1 LTFPNWREWAYFRD
15 EKTTI
20 TPLILLRATSVGTIK
35 LRRKINMARLK
46 GLCHFM
52 AVALLLGL
60 AVTVE
65 AGWIMQEKEGDQTL
79 ISKGRLKSSTDG
91 IAWVLDGP
99 GNALYFFNGNNKTYA
114 TGTVE
119 DYCGATTAMVELT
132 MKNLPAE
139 QRKTLEQLMKKDKE
153 EARHTVSVTADGDG
167 GMVAGLK
174 TAKYKVQVDGELYEE
189 IWLATDSDLLNEFK
203 PLKPLLRKF
212 STCASTFGTEF
223 TPENAPEYLQ
233 LMERGVEVKSIA
245 YTDGSPEPV
254 TDVVKLEKKDLPEAE
269 FSVPR
274 DYRQITFGEML
285 KSQMD

>member
-1 LTFPNWREWAYFRD
+1 MT
-15 EKTTI
+15 
-20 TPLILLRATSVGTIK
+20 
-35 LRRKINMARLK
+35 RLK
-46 GLCHFM
+46 RLWHFM
-52 AVALLLGL
+52 AIGLLLGV
-60 AVTVE
+60 AVNVE

-79 ISKGRLKSSTDG
+79 ISKGRLKSSADN
-91 IAWVLDGP
+91 ISWILDGP
-99 GNALYFFNGNNKTYA
+99 GNKVYFIDGHEKTYA

-119 DYCGATTAMVELT
+119 DYCGATAALVEQT

-139 QRKTLEQLMKKDKE
+139 QRKSLEQMMKKDNE
-153 EARHTVSVTADGDG
+153 EARHTVNVIAAGDG
-167 GMVAGLK
+167 GSVAGLK
-174 TAKYKVQVDGELYEE
+174 TVKYKVEVDGELYEE
-189 IWLATDSDLLNEFK
+189 IWLATDSNLIDEFK

-254 TDVVKLEKKDLPEAE
+254 TDVVKLEKKDLPESE

-274 DYRQITFGEML
+274 DYRQVTFGEML

>member
-1 LTFPNWREWAYFRD
+1 MT
-15 EKTTI
+15 
-20 TPLILLRATSVGTIK
+20 
-35 LRRKINMARLK
+35 RLK
-46 GLCHFM
+46 SLWHFM

-79 ISKGRLKSSTDG
+79 ISKGRLKSSADN
-91 IAWVLDGP
+91 ISWILDGP
-99 GNALYFFNGNNKTYA
+99 GNKVYFIDGHEKTYA

-119 DYCGATTAMVELT
+119 DYCGATAALVEQT

-139 QRKTLEQLMKKDKE
+139 QRKSMEQMMKKDNA
-153 EARHTVSVTADGDG
+153 EARHTVSVMGAGDG
-167 GMVAGLK
+167 GRVAGLK
-174 TAKYKVQVDGELYEE
+174 TVKYKVEVDGELYEE

-203 PLKPLLRKF
+203 SLKPLLRKF

-274 DYRQITFGEML
+274 DYRQVTFEEML

>member
-1 LTFPNWREWAYFRD
+1 MT
-15 EKTTI
+15 
-20 TPLILLRATSVGTIK
+20 
-35 LRRKINMARLK
+35 RLK
-46 GLCHFM
+46 SLWHFM

-60 AVTVE
+60 AVAAE

-79 ISKGRLKSSTDG
+79 ISKGRLKSSADN
-91 IAWVLDGP
+91 ISWILDGP
-99 GNALYFFNGNNKTYA
+99 SNKVYFIDGHEKTYA

-119 DYCGATTAMVELT
+119 DYCGATAALVEQT

-139 QRKTLEQLMKKDKE
+139 QRKTMEQMMKKDNE
-153 EARHTVSVTADGDG
+153 EARHTVSVMGGGDG
-167 GMVAGLK
+167 GNVAGLK
-174 TAKYKVQVDGELYEE
+174 TVKYNVEVDGELYEE

-203 PLKPLLRKF
+203 SLKPMLRKF

-223 TPENAPEYLQ
+223 TPENSPEYLQ
-233 LMERGVEVKSIA
+233 LMDHGVEVKSIA
-245 YTDGSPEPV
+245 YSDGSPEPV

-269 FSVPR
+269 FSIPR

>member
-1 LTFPNWREWAYFRD
+1 MT
-15 EKTTI
+15 
-20 TPLILLRATSVGTIK
+20 
-35 LRRKINMARLK
+35 RLK
-46 GLCHFM
+46 SVWYFM

-65 AGWIMQEKEGDQTL
+65 AGWMMQEKEGDQTL
-79 ISKGRLKSSTDG
+79 ISKGRLKSSADN
-91 IAWVLDGP
+91 ISWILDGP
-99 GNALYFFNGNNKTYA
+99 GSKVYFIDGHEKTYA

-119 DYCGATTAMVELT
+119 DYCGATAALVEQT

-139 QRKTLEQLMKKDKE
+139 QRKMMEQMMKKDNE
-153 EARHTVSVTADGDG
+153 EARHTVSVKGAGDG
-167 GMVAGLK
+167 GSVAGLK
-174 TAKYKVQVDGELYEE
+174 TVKYKVEVDGELYEE

-203 PLKPLLRKF
+203 SLKPLLRKF
-212 STCASTFGTEF
+212 STCVSTFGTEF
-223 TPENAPEYLQ
+223 TPENSPEYLQ

-245 YTDGSPEPV
+245 YSDGSPEPV

-274 DYRQITFGEML
+274 GYRQITFEEML

>member
-1 LTFPNWREWAYFRD
+1 
-15 EKTTI
+15 
-20 TPLILLRATSVGTIK
+20 
-35 LRRKINMARLK
+35 MARLK
-46 GLCHFM
+46 SLWHFM

-79 ISKGRLKSSTDG
+79 ISKGRLKSSADN
-91 IAWVLDGP
+91 ISWILDGP
-99 GNALYFFNGNNKTYA
+99 GNKVYFIDGHEKTYA

-119 DYCGATTAMVELT
+119 DYCGATAELVEQT

-139 QRKTLEQLMKKDKE
+139 QRKSLEQMMKKENE
-153 EARHTVSVTADGDG
+153 EARHTVAVIEAGDG
-167 GMVAGLK
+167 GSVAGFK
-174 TAKYKVQVDGELYEE
+174 AVKYKVEVDGELYEE

-203 PLKPLLRKF
+203 SLKPMLRKF

-223 TPENAPEYLQ
+223 TPENSPEYRQ

-254 TDVVKLEKKDLPEAE
+254 TDVVKLEKKDLPETE

>member
-1 LTFPNWREWAYFRD
+1 MTRSQSLWR
-15 EKTTI
+15 
-20 TPLILLRATSVGTIK
+20 
-35 LRRKINMARLK
+35 
-46 GLCHFM
+46 FM

-65 AGWIMQEKEGDQTL
+65 AGWIMQETEGDQTL
-79 ISKGRLKSSTDG
+79 ISKGRLKSSADN
-91 IAWVLDGP
+91 ISWILDGP
-99 GNALYFFNGNNKTYA
+99 GNTVYFIDGHEKTYA

-119 DYCGATTAMVELT
+119 DYCGATAAMVEQT

-139 QRKTLEQLMKKDKE
+139 QRKMLEQMMKKENE
-153 EARHTVSVTADGDG
+153 EARHSVSVTAAGDG

-174 TAKYKVQVDGELYEE
+174 TAKYKVEVDGELYEE

-203 PLKPLLRKF
+203 SLKPLLRKF

-223 TPENAPEYLQ
+223 TPENSPEYLQ

-254 TDVVKLEKKDLPEAE
+254 TDVVKLEKKDLPETE

-274 DYRQITFGEML
+274 AYRQITFGEML